1 MLRPKNGRA
10 HRSLRPSHAL
20 RRPRTQPTAARR
32 ALIEDV
38 EQRERRSWI
47 RHGIA
52 GVAIAA
58 LGLGVAGSVA
68 LTGSATG
75 RNSTST
81 AADVTAG
88 SSTGSSSAVNHRAL
102 GISRGTTGQPLD
114 GDNIDPQAAAAA
126 QAAAAKAQKQ
136 TGVTSTSKK
145 AESNSAAGKR
155 SSELKSEQTKTEK
168 LAAKLAA
175 GANSAPVS
183 TDKAAAPT
191 IGQSGQTATGRQSG
205 ATKATATGAGAGHAS
220 LPITTGYSVAARF
233 GQVGAW
239 ARYHTGFDFAAPLGT
254 PIHAAADGVVTN
266 AGPNARAGWA
276 GNYVTIKHSD
286 GTQTLYAHMASTSVS
301 VGQSVAGGQVIGH
314 IGMTGRSF
322 GPHVHFEVYPAGIQP
337 GDVYHAVNPAPWL
350 EARGLHP

>member
-10 HRSLRPSHAL
+10 QRSLRPRRAL
-20 RRPRTQPTAARR
+20 RRKLPQQTVARR
-32 ALIEDV
+32 ALIV
-38 EQRERRSWI
+38 NAEQRERRSWI
-47 RHGIA
+47 RHGVA
-52 GVAIAA
+52 GVAVAA

-68 LTGSATG
+68 LTGSAAA
-75 RNSTST
+75 RNVTPAATS
-81 AADVTAG
+81 ASAGSLAG
-88 SSTGSSSAVNHRAL
+88 SSSLLTQRQL
-102 GISRGTTGQPLD
+102 GTNRGTTGQPLD

-136 TGVTSTSKK
+136 TGITSTSKG

-155 SSELKSEQTKTEK
+155 SSELKSKQSKTEK
-168 LAAKLAA
+168 LAAKLAV
-175 GANSAPVS
+175 GANSAPAT
-183 TDKAAAPT
+183 TDTAAAT
-191 IGQSGQTATGRQSG
+191 TTGQSDTSGQSGTAV
-205 ATKATATGAGAGHAS
+205 ATDAGAGHAS
-220 LPITTGYSVAARF
+220 RPITTRYTVAARF

-276 GNYVTIKHSD
+276 GDYVTVKHSD
-286 GTQTLYAHMASTSVS
+286 GTQTLYAHLASTSVS
-301 VGQSVAGGQVIGH
+301 VGQRVAGGQVIGH

-337 GDVYHAVNPAPWL
+337 GDVYHAVNPVPWL

>member
-10 HRSLRPSHAL
+10 QRSLRPPRAL
-20 RRPRTQPTAARR
+20 LRPLPQQPAPRR
-32 ALIEDV
+32 ALIDGV
-38 EQRERRSWI
+38 EHRERRSWI
-47 RHGIA
+47 RHGVAGIAIA
-52 GVAIAA
+52 G
-58 LGLGVAGSVA
+58 LGLGVAASVA

-75 RNSTST
+75 RNLPPTATS
-81 AADVTAG
+81 AVAG
-88 SSTGSSSAVNHRAL
+88 SPSVLTERPL
-102 GISRGTTGQPLD
+102 GINRGTTGQPLD

-136 TGVTSTSKK
+136 TGIATTSKDVK
-145 AESNSAAGKR
+145 YSSAVGKR
-155 SSELKSEQTKTEK
+155 KSELKSKQTKTQKLAEK
-168 LAAKLAA
+168 LAAD
-175 GANSAPVS
+175 ANSTPVT
-183 TDKAAAPT
+183 TDQAA
-191 IGQSGQTATGRQSG
+191 
-205 ATKATATGAGAGHAS
+205 ATATGQSGTTAQSSTAQSSTARTKDTGAGHAS
-220 LPITTGYSVAARF
+220 LPITSRYTVAARF

-254 PIHAAADGVVTN
+254 PIHAAAGGVVTN
-266 AGPNARAGWA
+266 AGPNAHAGWA

-286 GTQTLYAHMASTSVS
+286 NTQTLYAHMASTSVS

-337 GDVYHAVNPAPWL
+337 GDVYHAVNPVPWL